1 MYEPKPEYNVI
12 PGERIPIKDF
22 YDYKKDYVIRPPYQ
36 RKNVWDISKQR
47 ALLDSLFRRYYIP
60 KIVIRDVRINEEET
74 KSEIIDGQQR
84 ILTVKNFFSNNLKL
98 PDSLAD
104 LKKDIEGKKYD
115 ELPTEIKRFVD
126 KKLVFDV
133 DRIKGIE
140 DPQDPQHQKIAT
152 EIFWRLQQG
161 ESLNYMEI
169 AHSRLSSLT
178 RNFIVKYS
186 DDITF
191 DYENYAPLDNNP
203 HKHPFFEII
212 YRDNNRMQHLALL
225 ARFLLLEREDG
236 STDIKESNVSE
247 LVDEYKVK
255 DGIGNYS
262 FEDTDEAKAVLG
274 YMKTFYNIFKSDS
287 MVDEKSGIREFSTEY
302 FIISTYLLLR
312 HLKKYYAFTED
323 KYNLFSDFI
332 INVFYPRLDKRSED
346 DKDILV
352 FISNRQ
358 QSKAQIESRDRIIRQ
373 IFFENLKNKRY
384 ELFVKD
390 EKRTFDEAQRIKIYR
405 KDDGLCQECLKEGKS
420 EVEARVSWSKFQADH
435 VLPHSK
441 GGQTI
446 VENGQ
451 VLCEYHNAKKGNRI
465 E

>member
-1 MYEPKPEYNVI
+1 M
-12 PGERIPIKDF
+12 
-22 YDYKKDYVIRPPYQ
+22 
-36 RKNVWDISKQR
+36 
-47 ALLDSLFRRYYIP
+47 
-60 KIVIRDVRINEEET
+60 
-74 KSEIIDGQQR
+74 
-84 ILTVKNFFSNNLKL
+84 
-98 PDSLAD
+98 
-104 LKKDIEGKKYD
+104 
-115 ELPTEIKRFVD
+115 
-126 KKLVFDV
+126 
-133 DRIKGIE
+133 
-140 DPQDPQHQKIAT
+140 
-152 EIFWRLQQG
+152 
-161 ESLNYMEI
+161 
-169 AHSRLSSLT
+169 
-178 RNFIVKYS
+178 
-186 DDITF
+186 
-191 DYENYAPLDNNP
+191 
-203 HKHPFFEII
+203 
-212 YRDNNRMQHLALL
+212 
-225 ARFLLLEREDG
+225 
-236 STDIKESNVSE
+236 SE

-274 YMKTFYNIFKSDS
+274 YMKTFYNIFKSNP

-358 QSKAQIESRDRIIRQ
+358 QSKAQTESRDRIIRQ
-373 IFFENLKNKRY
+373 IFFENLKNKGY

-405 KDDGLCQECLKEGKS
+405 KDDGLCQECVKEGKS
-420 EVEARVSWSKFQADH
+420 EVEAIVSWSKFQADH